1 MPMLVLLLGSMLAR
15 ADGYPAKPLKLI
27 VPFAPG
33 GGADA
38 VARIVA
44 NRVSETIGQPI
55 VIENR
60 GGAGS
65 IIGTEAVRR
74 AAPDGYTLLFGVSG
88 PISINPSLYK
98 KLPYNP
104 EKDFAPITMTTT
116 YPYFLMVNAKLPV
129 KSLKDFVDTVKAK
142 PGEFSY
148 GSPGIGSANHLVAE
162 LFASKAGLKLVH
174 IPYRGT
180 APAVTDLLAGHV
192 TMLFADPSSALPHI
206 QAGTLRALG
215 VTSSQRSSVAP
226 SAPTIAESGYPGF
239 EATSWHGV
247 LARAGTPPAVIA
259 KLHDQIVAAL
269 REPETRNFLQAQAM
283 TPVGNTPE
291 EFSVFIKRDIALWKD
306 VAAHANISLND

>member
-1 MPMLVLLLGSMLAR
+1 MMGIVRRWMPMLVLLLGSMLAR

-98 KLPYNP
+98 KLPSNP
-104 EKDFAPITMTTT
+104 EKGF
-116 YPYFLMVNAKLPV
+116 
-129 KSLKDFVDTVKAK
+129 
-142 PGEFSY
+142 
-148 GSPGIGSANHLVAE
+148 
-162 LFASKAGLKLVH
+162 
-174 IPYRGT
+174 R
-180 APAVTDLLAGHV
+180 
-192 TMLFADPSSALPHI
+192 ADHND
-206 QAGTLRALG
+206 
-215 VTSSQRSSVAP
+215 
-226 SAPTIAESGYPGF
+226 
-239 EATSWHGV
+239 
-247 LARAGTPPAVIA
+247 
-259 KLHDQIVAAL
+259 HD
-269 REPETRNFLQAQAM
+269 
-283 TPVGNTPE
+283 
-291 EFSVFIKRDIALWKD
+291 
-306 VAAHANISLND
+306 